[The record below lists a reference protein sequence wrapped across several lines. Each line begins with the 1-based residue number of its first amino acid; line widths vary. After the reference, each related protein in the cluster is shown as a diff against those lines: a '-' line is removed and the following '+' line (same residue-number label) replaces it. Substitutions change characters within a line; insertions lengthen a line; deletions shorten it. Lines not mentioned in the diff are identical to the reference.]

1 MASKNTSSSTNK
13 FVGAIDQG
21 TSSSRFLI
29 FNAANLDLITYHQE
43 TIQILT
49 PNPGWVEQDPNEILE
64 KTILC
69 MDKAVENF
77 EKLGYEKSDIKAIGV
92 TNQRETTILWDR
104 ETGKVLHNAIVW
116 LDARTQETVDFLL
129 RQFNTHRD
137 CLQEQCGLPLSTYF
151 SALKIR
157 WLIDNNHQVR
167 EAIKEKRCLFGT
179 VDSWLLYNLLSNGE
193 NTVHV
198 TDVTNASRTM
208 LMNIRSLKWDPALC
222 EFFGIPE
229 HILPEIKSSA
239 TIFGYIN
246 DGILQGVPVGAVI
259 GDQQAALVGQQ
270 CLDKGT
276 AKSTYGTGCFILYNT
291 GEDLAYSRNGLL
303 TTVAYKWNDD
313 DAVYALE
320 GSIAIAGECIKW
332 LRDNLGLIPDS
343 KSTQTIAASVEDTGG
358 VYFVPAFSGLFAPYW
373 RSDARGLIMGMTQYT
388 TKAHIVRA
396 ALEGICYQTR
406 EIIDAMYVDS
416 GVRLSKLKVDGGM
429 ANNTLFLQ
437 MLADIVGINVDTPRL
452 FETTALGAALAAGKA
467 KGIDLFKLNPENEI
481 ETGMTSYIPRIQ
493 GKQREENFSAW
504 KKAVIKSFDRPTPP
518 FDTENQGTKRDDKT
532 HLSSTT
538 VAWITLTGA
547 FGVLLLVRPKRN
559 SKYYYQIP
567 RYNTKML
574 RGIFKLTLSMSA
586 LFLFV
591 NLFWHTSIADALPIL
606 AADNDMAKS
615 IDDIS
620 RFYPKKLRAPK
631 RIKAALDGRLKRFR
645 MLDQDEFQEM
655 LKSLSHQT
663 GEDNQK
669 ASNGIDTIGG
679 MQLANYWSPV

>member
-1 MASKNTSSSTNK
+1 MTKKKSDSSTK
-13 FVGAIDQG
+13 TLVGAIDQG

-29 FNAANLDLITYHQE
+29 FNATNLELITYHQE
-43 TIQILT
+43 SIQIST

-69 MDKAVENF
+69 MEKAVE
-77 EKLGYEKSDIKAIGV
+77 KLGELGYDKSDIKVIGV
-92 TNQRETTILWDR
+92 TNQRETTILWDKK
-104 ETGKVLHNAIVW
+104 TGKVLHNAIVW

-157 WLIDNNHQVR
+157 WLIDNNHHIR
-167 EAIKEKRCLFGT
+167 EAIKENRCLFGT
-179 VDSWLLYNLLSNGE
+179 VDSWLLYNLLSDDK

-208 LMNIRSLKWDPALC
+208 LMNIRDLKWDPKLC

-246 DGILQGVPVGAVI
+246 KGLLQGIPVGAVL

-270 CLDKGT
+270 CLTKGT

-343 KSTQTIAASVEDTGG
+343 KSTETIAASVKDTGG

-396 ALEGICYQTR
+396 ALEGISYQTR
-406 EIIDAMYVDS
+406 EIVDAMYDDS

-429 ANNTLFLQ
+429 ANNKVFLQ
-437 MLADIVGINVDTPRL
+437 MLANIVGMNVTTPSL

-467 KGIDLFKLNPENEI
+467 QGIDLFKLEVENEI
-481 ETGMTSYIPRIQ
+481 ETEMSQYIPRIQ

-504 KKAVIKSFDRPTPP
+504 KKAVIKSFENLTPA
-518 FDTENQGTKRDDKT
+518 FNIENKSMQKDTT
-532 HLSSTT
+532 HLSSRTMG
-538 VAWITLTGA
+538 WIALTRTYC
-547 FGVLLLVRPKRN
+547 LN
-559 SKYYYQIP
+559 YQIP
-567 RYNTKML
+567 PLNTKNAGWDL
-574 RGIFKLTLSMSA
+574 QINTT
-586 LFLFV
+586 FV
-591 NLFWHTSIADALPIL
+591 ATD
-606 AADNDMAKS
+606 DDVVKS
-615 IDDIS
+615 IDDMS
-620 RFYPKKLRAPK
+620 RLFPVNSPTGTYNKKFRAAK
-631 RIKAALDGRLKRFR
+631 RMKTALDNRLKRFR

-655 LKSLSHQT
+655 LKSLSQQSP
-663 GEDNQK
+663 EEQLK
-669 ASNGIDTIGG
+669 ASNGVDTFGG
-679 MQLANYWSPV
+679 MHISNYWSS

>member
-1 MASKNTSSSTNK
+1 MTKKKSDSSTK
-13 FVGAIDQG
+13 TLVGAIDQG

-29 FNAANLDLITYHQE
+29 FNATNLELITYHQE
-43 TIQILT
+43 SIQIST

-69 MDKAVENF
+69 MEKAVE
-77 EKLGYEKSDIKAIGV
+77 KLGELGYDKSDIKVIGV
-92 TNQRETTILWDR
+92 TNQRETTILWDKK
-104 ETGKVLHNAIVW
+104 TGKVLHNAIVW

-157 WLIDNNHQVR
+157 WLIDNNHHVR
-167 EAIKEKRCLFGT
+167 EAIKENRCLFGT
-179 VDSWLLYNLLSNGE
+179 VDSWLLYNLLSDDK

-208 LMNIRSLKWDPALC
+208 LMNIRDLKWDPKLC

-246 DGILQGVPVGAVI
+246 KGLLQGIPVGAVL

-270 CLDKGT
+270 CLTKGT

-320 GSIAIAGECIKW
+320 VRKKNTGSIAIAGECIKW

-343 KSTQTIAASVEDTGG
+343 KSTETIAASVKDTGG
-358 VYFVPAFSGLFAPYW
+358 VYFVPALSGLFAPYW

-396 ALEGICYQTR
+396 ALEGISYQTR
-406 EIIDAMYVDS
+406 EIVDAMYDDS

-429 ANNTLFLQ
+429 ANNKVFLQ
-437 MLADIVGINVDTPRL
+437 MLANIVGMNVATPSL

-467 KGIDLFKLNPENEI
+467 QGIDLFKLEVENEI
-481 ETGMTSYIPRIQ
+481 ETEMSQYIPRIQ

-504 KKAVIKSFDRPTPP
+504 KKAVIKSFENLTPA
-518 FDTENQGTKRDDKT
+518 FNIENKSMQKDTT
-532 HLSSTT
+532 HLSSRTMG
-538 VAWITLTGA
+538 WIALTSTYNKKFRA
-547 FGVLLLVRPKRN
+547 AKRM
-559 SKYYYQIP
+559 K
-567 RYNTKML
+567 T
-574 RGIFKLTLSMSA
+574 
-586 LFLFV
+586 
-591 NLFWHTSIADALPIL
+591 
-606 AADNDMAKS
+606 
-615 IDDIS
+615 
-620 RFYPKKLRAPK
+620 
-631 RIKAALDGRLKRFR
+631 ALDNRLKRFR

-655 LKSLSHQT
+655 LKSLSQQSP
-663 GEDNQK
+663 EEQLK
-669 ASNGIDTIGG
+669 ASNGVDTFGG
-679 MQLANYWSPV
+679 MHISNYWSS

>member
-1 MASKNTSSSTNK
+1 MTKKKSDSSTK
-13 FVGAIDQG
+13 TLVGAIDQG

-29 FNAANLDLITYHQE
+29 FNATNLELITYHQE
-43 TIQILT
+43 SIQIST

-69 MDKAVENF
+69 MEKAVE
-77 EKLGYEKSDIKAIGV
+77 KLGELGYDKSDIKVIGV
-92 TNQRETTILWDR
+92 TNQRETTILWDKK
-104 ETGKVLHNAIVW
+104 TGKVLHNAIVW

-157 WLIDNNHQVR
+157 WLIDNNHHVR
-167 EAIKEKRCLFGT
+167 EAIKENRCLFGT
-179 VDSWLLYNLLSNGE
+179 VDSWLLYNLLSDDK

-208 LMNIRSLKWDPALC
+208 LMNIRDLKWDPKLC

-246 DGILQGVPVGAVI
+246 KGLLQGIPVGAVL

-270 CLDKGT
+270 CLTKGT

-320 GSIAIAGECIKW
+320 VRKKNTGSIAIAGECIKW

-343 KSTQTIAASVEDTGG
+343 KSTETIAASVKDTGG
-358 VYFVPAFSGLFAPYW
+358 VYFVPALSGLFAPYW

-396 ALEGICYQTR
+396 ALEGISYQTR
-406 EIIDAMYVDS
+406 EIVDAMYDDS

-429 ANNTLFLQ
+429 ANNKVFLQ
-437 MLADIVGINVDTPRL
+437 MLANIVGMNVTTPSL

-467 KGIDLFKLNPENEI
+467 QGIDLFKLEVENEI
-481 ETGMTSYIPRIQ
+481 ETEMSQYIPRIQ

-504 KKAVIKSFDRPTPP
+504 KKAVIKSFENLTPA
-518 FDTENQGTKRDDKT
+518 FNIENKSMQKDTT
-532 HLSSTT
+532 HLSSRTMG
-538 VAWITLTGA
+538 WIALTSTYNKKFRA
-547 FGVLLLVRPKRN
+547 AKRM
-559 SKYYYQIP
+559 K
-567 RYNTKML
+567 T
-574 RGIFKLTLSMSA
+574 
-586 LFLFV
+586 
-591 NLFWHTSIADALPIL
+591 
-606 AADNDMAKS
+606 
-615 IDDIS
+615 
-620 RFYPKKLRAPK
+620 
-631 RIKAALDGRLKRFR
+631 ALDNRLKRFR

-655 LKSLSHQT
+655 LKSLSQQSP
-663 GEDNQK
+663 EEQLK
-669 ASNGIDTIGG
+669 ASNGVDTFGG
-679 MQLANYWSPV
+679 MHISNYWSS

>member
-1 MASKNTSSSTNK
+1 MPNKKSNSSTK
-13 FVGAIDQG
+13 KLVGAIDQG

-29 FNAANLDLITYHQE
+29 FNAENLELITYHQE
-43 TIQILT
+43 PIQILT

-64 KTILC
+64 KTVLC
-69 MDKAVENF
+69 MEKAVEQLG
-77 EKLGYEKSDIKAIGV
+77 ELGYDKSDIQVIGV
-92 TNQRETTILWDR
+92 TNQRETTILWDK

-157 WLIDNNHQVR
+157 WLIDNNHNVR
-167 EAIKEKRCLFGT
+167 KAIKEKRCLFGT
-179 VDSWLLYNLLSNGE
+179 VDSWLLYNLLSDGK

-208 LMNIRSLKWDPALC
+208 LMNIRNLKWDSQLC
-222 EFFGIPE
+222 EFFSIPE

-246 DGILQGVPVGAVI
+246 KGLLQGVPVGAVL

-270 CLDKGT
+270 CLAKGT

-303 TTVAYKWNDD
+303 TTVAYKWNNDN
-313 DAVYALE
+313 AVYALE

-343 KSTQTIAASVEDTGG
+343 KSTETIAATVKDTGG

-388 TKAHIVRA
+388 TKAHVVRA

-406 EIIDAMYVDS
+406 EIIDAMYDDS

-429 ANNTLFLQ
+429 ANNKLFLQ
-437 MLADIVGINVDTPRL
+437 MLANIVGIHVSTPGL

-467 KGIDLFKLNPENEI
+467 KGIDLFKLEIESEI
-481 ETGMTSYIPRIQ
+481 ETEMSLYIPRIQ

-504 KKAVIKSFDRPTPP
+504 KKAVIKSFESLTPP
-518 FDTENQGTKRDDKT
+518 FIIEHKRMQEQKT
-532 HLSSTT
+532 NLSSRTI
-538 VAWITLTGA
+538 AWMTLTSV
-547 FGVLLLVRPKRN
+547 FGTH
-559 SKYYYQIP
+559 SKKF
-567 RYNTKML
+567 RV
-574 RGIFKLTLSMSA
+574 A
-586 LFLFV
+586 
-591 NLFWHTSIADALPIL
+591 
-606 AADNDMAKS
+606 
-615 IDDIS
+615 
-620 RFYPKKLRAPK
+620 K
-631 RIKAALDGRLKRFR
+631 RIKAALDNRLKRFR

-655 LKSLSHQT
+655 LKSLSQQSP
-663 GEDNQK
+663 EEQLK

-679 MQLANYWSPV
+679 MQLANYWSSA

>member
-1 MASKNTSSSTNK
+1 MANKKSSSPTK
-13 FVGAIDQG
+13 KLVGAIDQG

-29 FNAANLDLITYHQE
+29 FNAANLELITYHQE
-43 TIQILT
+43 PIEILT
-49 PNPGWVEQDPNEILE
+49 PKPGWVEQDPNEILE

-69 MDKAVENF
+69 MEKAIEQLG
-77 EKLGYEKSDIKAIGV
+77 ELGYDKSDIQVIGV
-92 TNQRETTILWDR
+92 TNQRETTILWDK

-157 WLIDNNHQVR
+157 WLIDNNHHIR
-167 EAIKEKRCLFGT
+167 KAIKEKRCLFGT
-179 VDSWLLYNLLSNGE
+179 VDSWLLYNLLSNDN

-208 LMNIRSLKWDPALC
+208 LMNIRDLKWDSQLC
-222 EFFGIPE
+222 EFFSIPE
-229 HILPEIKSSA
+229 HILPEIKPSA
-239 TIFGYIN
+239 TIFGHIN
-246 DGILQGVPVGAVI
+246 KGILQGVPVGAVL

-270 CLDKGT
+270 CLTKGT

-343 KSTQTIAASVEDTGG
+343 KSTETIAASVKDTSG

-406 EIIDAMYVDS
+406 EIIDAMYDDS

-429 ANNTLFLQ
+429 ANNKLFLQ
-437 MLADIVGINVDTPRL
+437 MLADIVGINVSTPGL

-467 KGIDLFKLNPENEI
+467 NGIDLFKLEDENEI
-481 ETGMTSYIPRIQ
+481 ETEMSSYIPRIQ
-493 GKQREENFSAW
+493 GKRKEKPFSVLLFVFLWIYLIEREENFSAW
-504 KKAVIKSFDRPTPP
+504 KKAVIKSFESFTSP
-518 FDTENQGTKRDDKT
+518 FSIEHKSMQEQET
-532 HLSSTT
+532 HLSSRS
-538 VAWITLTGA
+538 VAWIALTSV
-547 FGVLLLVRPKRN
+547 FGTY
-559 SKYYYQIP
+559 S
-567 RYNTKML
+567 
-574 RGIFKLTLSMSA
+574 
-586 LFLFV
+586 
-591 NLFWHTSIADALPIL
+591 
-606 AADNDMAKS
+606 
-615 IDDIS
+615 
-620 RFYPKKLRAPK
+620 KKLRVAK
-631 RIKAALDGRLKRFR
+631 RIKAALDNRLKRFR

-655 LKSLSHQT
+655 LKSLSQQSP
-663 GEDNQK
+663 EEQSK
-669 ASNGIDTIGG
+669 ASNGIDNTIGG
-679 MQLANYWSPV
+679 MQLANYWSSK